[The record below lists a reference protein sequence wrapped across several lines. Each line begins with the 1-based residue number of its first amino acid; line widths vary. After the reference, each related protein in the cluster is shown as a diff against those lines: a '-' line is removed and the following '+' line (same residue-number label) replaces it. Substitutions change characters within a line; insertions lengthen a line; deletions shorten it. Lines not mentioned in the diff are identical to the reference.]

1 MGFKEDTHPDLRA
14 NNALGMHRDLG
25 GCDEC
30 RTEPDHLIC
39 PIKGT
44 PIYEGEGTAV
54 MDSKGNLWIVS
65 AEAAAEGVRKDAFA
79 DSVHGV
85 KPIAG
90 PDA

>member
-1 MGFKEDTHPDLRA
+1 MDTL
-14 NNALGMHRDLG
+14 
-25 GCDEC
+25 
-30 RTEPDHLIC
+30 TC

-44 PIYEGEGTAV
+44 EIGPGEGTAV
-54 MDSKGNLWIVS
+54 TDSKGNVWIVS
-65 AEAAAEGVRKDAFA
+65 RQAAAEGVRKDAFA